1 MDYATYGDTTN
12 KIAELVSKLNELKS
26 CLTTDFLETSEG
38 SFDALNSKIDDAI
51 AAIEEVKGNISGDG
65 FSMQT
70 SEDYFNGG
78 GIGVSI

>member
-70 SEDYFNGG
+70 SENYFNGG
-78 GIGVSI
+78 EIGVSI

>member
-70 SEDYFNGG
+70 SENYFNGG

>member
-1 MDYATYGDTTN
+1 MDYATYGDTTDR
-12 KIAELVSKLNELKS
+12 IAELVSLLNELKS
-26 CLTTDFLETSEG
+26 CLTTDLLETSEG
-38 SFDALNSKIDDAI
+38 SFDDLNSKIDDAI